1 MKLKTL
7 LLCNICLLPLPEK
20 SRLNNMEMSEN
31 SLFPY
36 IESQGLLSQF
46 TKFDLTHL
54 LEEA

>member
-36 IESQGLLSQF
+36 IESQGLLSRF